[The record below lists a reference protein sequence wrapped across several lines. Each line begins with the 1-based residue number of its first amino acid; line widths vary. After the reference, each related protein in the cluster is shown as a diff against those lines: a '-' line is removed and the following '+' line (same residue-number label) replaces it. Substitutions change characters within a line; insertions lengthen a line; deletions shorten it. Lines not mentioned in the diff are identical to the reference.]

1 MASIKIIYI
10 RFPMTKNNQHLPIYS
25 VNVFNNN
32 KFLVTAQLS
41 EASKDEVFLANKVL
55 GFECNW
61 LSLWEYSDFDY
72 EAIIKLSFNGNLMG
86 LARISL
92 YSDSDDNRIFN
103 YLEIRNLECVRNFNR
118 SINPVGLWLIWYC
131 TRIAFD
137 YCTPNPDEDRIVIL
151 DSLADSIDYYRDKVR
166 MQEIG
171 WTYSA
176 PGEDCYAFKF
186 TEEGGQDFL
195 SRMQQQYGDPILQS

>member
-41 EASKDEVFLANKVL
+41 EASKDEVLLANKVL

-103 YLEIRNLECVRNFNR
+103 
-118 SINPVGLWLIWYC
+118 
-131 TRIAFD
+131 
-137 YCTPNPDEDRIVIL
+137 
-151 DSLADSIDYYRDKVR
+151 
-166 MQEIG
+166 
-171 WTYSA
+171 
-176 PGEDCYAFKF
+176 
-186 TEEGGQDFL
+186 
-195 SRMQQQYGDPILQS
+195 